1 MSSDEHK
8 ILRRDFLKRSAFL
21 GISAA
26 LGGALVKTSYAA
38 SKDRLTILSSVSLD
52 TLHPYAH
59 SSSPQYGIWNNMLEP
74 LVEVN
79 YAKRDYFGVLAES
92 WEFQGKRWV
101 FKLRKNVRLHDGSP
115 FTAEDV
121 IYSIN
126 RIKNDKES
134 LQRDNFRDLEEMQ
147 ALDSH
152 TVAFITKTP
161 SAVFL
166 DRLQNRFI
174 IGKAGTEAQSE
185 DTGRRKPVGTGP
197 YRFVSWQRDGNLV
210 VTRND
215 NYWGRKAAIKEI
227 VTRRVKE
234 DAGRVAGLL
243 AGQGD
248 VTNNVPVE
256 ELSRFENHPRVR
268 AEKVEGVRMYFL
280 AMNVTFKPFDNKL
293 VRQAINY
300 SVDPSVIIK
309 HIYEGNGY
317 VMNGPLGSN
326 VIGFDPKIKRYPFDP
341 KKARELL
348 KQAGFSQ
355 GPEIKLYFSPDRYPK
370 AREVCQVIADQ
381 LAQSGIKTE
390 LVSQEFPVFWGREGV
405 NGGKLPFYYVGRP
418 AADADTVYDQYYRS
432 GVTRRIQYKNP
443 EFDKLIDEE
452 QRTGDPKKRVAIL
465 QQAGRILMEDVPF
478 VPLYTLAEIYG
489 VARNVAWKP
498 RPDEKII
505 AHDMRIR

>member
-1 MSSDEHK
+1 MALAK
-8 ILRRDFLKRSAFL
+8 RGIKRRDFLK
-21 GISAA
+21 GTA
-26 LGGALVKTSYAA
+26 LAGMGALIGSSFVRASYAA
-38 SKDRLTILSSVSLD
+38 SRDRLTILSSISLD

-59 SSSPQYGIWNNMLEP
+59 SSSPHYGIWHNMIEP

-79 YAKRDYFGVLAES
+79 YAKREYFGVLAES
-92 WEFQGKRWV
+92 WQFQGKKWV
-101 FKLRKNVRLHDGSP
+101 FKLRKNVRFHDGSLL
-115 FTAEDV
+115 TVQDV

-126 RIKNDKES
+126 RIKNDSQS
-134 LQRDNFRDLEEMQ
+134 LQKDNFRDLAEMQ
-147 ALDSH
+147 AIDDH
-152 TVAFITKTP
+152 TIAFTTEAP
-161 SAVFL
+161 NAVFL

-174 IGKAGTEAQSE
+174 LGKAGTEAQSGDPGE
-185 DTGRRKPVGTGP
+185 RKPVGTGP

-210 VTRND
+210 MTRHD
-215 NYWGRKAAIKEI
+215 QYWGNKADIKEV

-248 VTNNVPVE
+248 ITNNVPVE
-256 ELSRFENHPRVR
+256 ELSRFDKHPRVR

-280 AMNVTFKPFDNKL
+280 AMNCTHKPFDNKL

-300 SVDPSVIIK
+300 AVDPAVIIK

-326 VIGFDPKIKRYPFDP
+326 VIGFDPKIKRYPYDP
-341 KKARELL
+341 AKAKELL
-348 KQAGFSQ
+348 AKAGHAQ
-355 GPEIKLYFSPDRYPK
+355 GLEVKLYFSPDRYPK
-370 AREVCQVIADQ
+370 AKEVCQVIADQ
-381 LAQSGIKTE
+381 LAKAGIKTE
-390 LVSQEFPVFWGREGV
+390 LVSQEFVIFWGKEGV
-405 NGGKLPFYYVGRP
+405 NGGKLGFYYVGRP

-432 GVTRRIQYKNP
+432 GVTPRIQYKNP

-478 VPLYTLAEIYG
+478 VPLYTLAELYG
-489 VARNVAWKP
+489 AARNVVWKA

-505 AHDMRIR
+505 ANEMKIR

>member
-1 MSSDEHK
+1 MHLENNGIK
-8 ILRRDFLKRSAFL
+8 RREFLKS
-21 GISAA
+21 
-26 LGGALVKTSYAA
+26 GALAGLGALLGNSIVRASYAA
-38 SKDRLTILSSVSLD
+38 SRERLTILSSISLD

-59 SSSPQYGIWNNMLEP
+59 SSSPQYGIWNNMIEP

-92 WEFQGKRWV
+92 WQFQGKKWV

-115 FTAEDV
+115 FTANDV

-126 RIKNDKES
+126 RIKNDKQS
-134 LQRDNFRDLEEMQ
+134 LQKDNFRDLVEMQ
-147 ALDSH
+147 ALDDH
-152 TVAFITKTP
+152 TVAFATEAP
-161 SAVFL
+161 NAVFL
-166 DRLQNRFI
+166 DRLQNRFVL
-174 IGKAGTEAQSE
+174 GKAGMEAQGGDPAE
-185 DTGRRKPVGTGP
+185 QKPVGTGP

-210 VTRND
+210 LTRND
-215 NYWGRKAAIKEI
+215 SYWGNKAAVKEI
-227 VTRRVKE
+227 VIKRVKE

-248 VTNNVPVE
+248 VINNVPVE

-280 AMNVTFKPFDNKL
+280 AMNVTHKPFDNKL

-300 SVDPSVIIK
+300 AVDSSVIIK

-317 VMNGPLGSN
+317 VMNGPMGSN
-326 VIGFDPKIKRYPFDP
+326 VIGFDPKIKRYPLDP
-341 KKARELL
+341 KKAKELL
-348 KQAGFSQ
+348 DKAGFPQ
-355 GPEIKLYFSPDRYPK
+355 GLEVKLYFSPDRYPK

-381 LAQSGIKTE
+381 LAKVGIKTE
-390 LVSQEFPVFWGREGV
+390 LVSQEFVIFWGKDGV

-432 GVTRRIQYKNP
+432 GVTTRIQYKNP

-452 QRTGDPKKRVAIL
+452 QKIGDPKKRVAIL
-465 QQAGRILMEDVPF
+465 QQAGRILMEDVPL

-489 VARNVAWKP
+489 VARNIIWKA

-505 AHDMRIR
+505 ANEMKIR